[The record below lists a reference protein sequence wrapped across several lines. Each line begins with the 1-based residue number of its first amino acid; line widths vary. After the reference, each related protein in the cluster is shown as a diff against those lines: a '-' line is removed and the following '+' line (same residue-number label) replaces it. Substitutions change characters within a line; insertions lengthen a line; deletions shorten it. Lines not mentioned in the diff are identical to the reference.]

1 MTVPAPG
8 NAIGGAISAEGG
20 WQPPINREAGLTHP
34 DWRSRLI
41 ISGRGE
47 TILKKLA
54 LILGIASVVAVVL
67 DLYPLTM
74 FLSLP
79 FCLIWSYCGW
89 LHNEPQLKWVNI
101 LFMCL
106 YAYGIMRYFLM
117 RDPSQAGV

>member
-1 MTVPAPG
+1 M
-8 NAIGGAISAEGG
+8 
-20 WQPPINREAGLTHP
+20 
-34 DWRSRLI
+34 
-41 ISGRGE
+41 
-47 TILKKLA
+47 
-54 LILGIASVVAVVL
+54 VL
-67 DLYPLTM
+67 DIPLLIGYMTAVTLLTM